1 MRLSTAILTALSI
14 SIFTVSLGASAL
26 TSFDSNSVSSH
37 KTELTIEEQRV
48 EKAQQVMPMLKGYF
62 DWSAFKIDWSKVSDF
77 AIAQRAMNQLGDEL
91 WQYSKQ
97 QAQLGQIVD
106 DRPLYWTR
114 LAIHSFIKTTQ
125 NSFTQTELES
135 LVEVFE
141 KSSRG
146 YSDMG
151 YVKPTDKRI
160 FLTGFDPFLLDR
172 NLKQSNPSGL
182 AALLLDG
189 TVIEYH
195 TVVAGVK
202 KTITAEINT
211 VMVPVRYADFDQGEI
226 ENLLAPF
233 YALNSVDLISTL
245 SMGRSDFDLEHFPG
259 LRRSATAPDN
269 VNVYTG
275 ANKTNPL
282 VPSLLAAPLRGDEFV
297 LFSLP
302 YKAMMKAKGSYKIND
317 NRGVT
322 ILVSRKSA
330 SDKAEDITANS
341 LSEITDK
348 ISVQGGGGGYLSNE
362 ISYRSI
368 VLRNQLGSTIP
379 TGHIHTPRI
388 SGFDAEINRKIIT
401 QIEGMLVQALAEI

>member
-1 MRLSTAILTALSI
+1 MKHVVP
-14 SIFTVSLGASAL
+14 IFTFLWLIISTTNLNANEQV
-26 TSFDSNSVSSH
+26 
-37 KTELTIEEQRV
+37 KLTIEEQRV
-48 EKAQQVMPMLKGYF
+48 DKAQQAMPMLKSYF
-62 DWSAFKIDWSKVSDF
+62 DWSTFNRSWSNISDF
-77 AIAQRAMNQLGDEL
+77 PIAQRAMNQLGDEL
-91 WQYSKQ
+91 WQHSKQ
-97 QAQLGQIVD
+97 QAQLGGMVD

-114 LAIHSFIKTTQ
+114 LAIHYFIKSTQ
-125 NSFTQTELES
+125 NSFTQIELES

-146 YSDMG
+146 YSDMD
-151 YVKPTDKRI
+151 YVKSTNKRI

-189 TVIEYH
+189 TVIKYH

-211 VMVPVRYADFDQGEI
+211 VMVPVRYSDFDQGEI

-259 LRRSATAPDN
+259 LRRSATVPDN
-269 VNVYTG
+269 INVYTG

-282 VPSLLAAPLRGDEFV
+282 VPRLLAVPLIGDEFV
-297 LFSLP
+297 RFSLP
-302 YKAMMKAKGSYKIND
+302 YKAMMKAKGNYKIND

-322 ILVSRKSA
+322 ILENGIPK
-330 SDKAEDITANS
+330 DITSNS
-341 LSEITDK
+341 ITELADK
-348 ISVQGGGGGYLSNE
+348 VSVQGGGGGYLSNE

-368 VLRNQLGSTIP
+368 ALRNRLGSTIP

-388 SGFDAEINRKIIT
+388 SHFDAEINQAIIT
-401 QIEGMLVQALAEI
+401 QIEAMLVQALAEI

>member
-1 MRLSTAILTALSI
+1 MKLTM
-14 SIFTVSLGASAL
+14 IFNTLFLTVAL
-26 TSFDSNSVSSH
+26 TYSAASQSNSA
-37 KTELTIEEQRV
+37 LTIEELRTV
-48 EKAQQVMPMLKGYF
+48 KAQQVMPKLATYF
-62 DWSAFKIDWSKVSDF
+62 DWSSFKGSWSTLADLAV
-77 AIAQRAMNQLGDEL
+77 AQRVMNQLGDEL
-91 WQYSKQ
+91 WQHSKQ
-97 QAQLGQIVD
+97 QAQNGNVVD

-114 LAIHSFIKTTQ
+114 LTIHSFIKSSKH
-125 NSFTQTELES
+125 NFNGTELKTLLET
-135 LVEVFE
+135 FE

-146 YSDMG
+146 YSDMA
-151 YVKPTDKRI
+151 YVKLTDKRI

-172 NLKQSNPSGL
+172 NLQQSNPSGL

-189 TVIEYH
+189 KVIELEYM
-195 TVVAGVK
+195 G

-211 VMVPVRYADFDQGEI
+211 AMIPVRYEDFDQGEV

-233 YALNSVDLISTL
+233 YALNSVDLIATM

-282 VPSLLAAPLRGDEFV
+282 VPSLLAAPLKGDEFV

-302 YKAMMKAKGSYKIND
+302 YQVMMKAKGPYKIND

-322 ILVSRKSA
+322 ILTGG
-330 SDKAEDITANS
+330 KAKDITANNLVE
-341 LSEITDK
+341 LSDK
-348 ISVQGGGGGYLSNE
+348 VAVQGGGGGYLSNE

-368 VLRNQLGSTIP
+368 VLRNKLGSTIP

-388 SGFDAEINRKIIT
+388 SGFNVETNRAIVA
-401 QIEGMLVQALAEI
+401 QIEAMLKLTLAEI

>member
-1 MRLSTAILTALSI
+1 MKFTKIIYTLLITSVFSPLTIAATQSK
-14 SIFTVSLGASAL
+14 
-26 TSFDSNSVSSH
+26 TS
-37 KTELTIEEQRV
+37 LTIEEQRV
-48 EKAQQVMPMLKGYF
+48 EKAQQAMPRLKSYF
-62 DWSAFKIDWSKVSDF
+62 NWSEFKGRWLKVSDF
-77 AIAQRAMNQLGDEL
+77 AIAQRSMNKLGDEL

-106 DRPLYWTR
+106 DRPLYWIR
-114 LAIHSFIKTTQ
+114 LAIQSFIKSTQ
-125 NSFTQTELES
+125 NSFTQIELES

-146 YSDMG
+146 YSDMS
-151 YVKPTDKRI
+151 YVKSTNKRI

-195 TVVAGVK
+195 TVVAGIK

-226 ENLLAPF
+226 ENLLVPF
-233 YALNSVDLISTL
+233 YALNSVDLIATL

-269 VNVYTG
+269 LNVYTG

-282 VPSLLAAPLRGDEFV
+282 VPSLLAAPLIGDEFV

-302 YKAMMKAKGSYKIND
+302 YQAMMKAKGSYKIND

-322 ILVSRKSA
+322 ILVSSQA
-330 SDKAEDITANS
+330 VSGKAEDIIANS
-341 LSEITDK
+341 LSELTDK
-348 ISVQGGGGGYLSNE
+348 VSVQGGGGGYLSNE

-368 VLRNQLGSTIP
+368 VLRNRLGSTIP

-388 SGFDAEINRKIIT
+388 SGFDEKVNRRIIA
-401 QIEGMLVQALAEI
+401 QIEAMLVQALAEI

>member
-1 MRLSTAILTALSI
+1 MKRTFPILTFICLIASTSNLSAHEQAE
-14 SIFTVSLGASAL
+14 T
-26 TSFDSNSVSSH
+26 N
-37 KTELTIEEQRV
+37 IEEQRV
-48 EKAQQVMPMLKGYF
+48 EKAQQVMPMLKDYF
-62 DWSAFKIDWSKVSDF
+62 EWSAFKGDWPKVSDF
-77 AIAQRAMNQLGDEL
+77 SIAQRTMNKLGDEL
-91 WQYSKQ
+91 WQYSKH
-97 QAQLGQIVD
+97 QAQLGKIVD

-114 LAIHSFIKTTQ
+114 LAIQSFIKSTQ
-125 NSFTQTELES
+125 KNFTQIELES

-146 YSDMG
+146 YSDKS
-151 YVKPTDKRI
+151 YVKSTDKRI

-182 AALLLDG
+182 ATLLHDG
-189 TVIEYH
+189 TVVEYH
-195 TVVAGVK
+195 TVVAGIK

-226 ENLLAPF
+226 ESLLAPF
-233 YALNSVDLISTL
+233 YALNSVDLIATL

-269 VNVYTG
+269 LNVYTG

-282 VPSLLAAPLRGDEFV
+282 VPSLLAAPLIGDEFV

-302 YKAMMKAKGSYKIND
+302 YQAMMKAKGSYKIND

-322 ILVSRKSA
+322 ILVSG
-330 SDKAEDITANS
+330 KAEDITANS
-341 LSEITDK
+341 LSELTDK
-348 ISVQGGGGGYLSNE
+348 VSVQGGGGGYLSNE

-368 VLRNQLGSTIP
+368 VLRNRLGSTIP

-388 SGFDAEINRKIIT
+388 SGFDAEINRRIIA
-401 QIEGMLVQALAEI
+401 QIEAMLVQALAEI

>member
-1 MRLSTAILTALSI
+1 MKLTFPLFVLSLIASTTSFI
-14 SIFTVSLGASAL
+14 ASA
-26 TSFDSNSVSSH
+26 TNH
-37 KTELTIEEQRV
+37 LTIEELRV
-48 EKAQQVMPMLKGYF
+48 EKAQLAMPMLTDYF
-62 DWSAFKIDWSKVSDF
+62 DWSKFKGKWSTITDYAVG
-77 AIAQRAMNQLGDEL
+77 QRAMNQIGDEL

-97 QAQLGQIVD
+97 QAQNGKLVD

-114 LAIHSFIKTTQ
+114 LSIHSYVKSM
-125 NSFTQTELES
+125 NNNFTQAELVSLLES
-135 LVEVFE
+135 FE
-141 KSSRG
+141 NSSRG

-151 YVKPTDKRI
+151 YVKVTDKRI
-160 FLTGFDPFLLDR
+160 LLTGFDPFLLDR

-189 TVIEYH
+189 KIIKYS
-195 TVVAGVK
+195 AIIDGVK

-211 VMVPVRYADFDQGEI
+211 AMVPVRYEDFDQGEI
-226 ENLLAPF
+226 ESLLAPF
-233 YALNSVDLISTL
+233 YALNSVDLITTI

-259 LRRSATAPDN
+259 LRRSSTAPDN

-282 VPSLLAAPLRGDEFV
+282 IPSLLKSPLLGDEFV

-302 YKAMMKAKGSYKIND
+302 YQAMMKAKGKYKIND

-322 ILVSRKSA
+322 ILVSGKDESA
-330 SDKAEDITANS
+330 KAEDITANNLAE
-341 LSEITDK
+341 LSDK

-368 VLRNQLGSTIP
+368 VLRNKLGSTIP

-388 SGFDAEINRKIIT
+388 SGFDEKINQAIIA
-401 QIEGMLVQALAEI
+401 QIEAMLIQALTEI

>member
-1 MRLSTAILTALSI
+1 MKHAFSILTFLGLIASI
-14 SIFTVSLGASAL
+14 SNLSA
-26 TSFDSNSVSSH
+26 H
-37 KTELTIEEQRV
+37 EQIELTIEEQRA
-48 EKAQQVMPMLKGYF
+48 EKAQQAMPMLNDFF
-62 DWSAFKIDWSKVSDF
+62 DWSDLKAKWSKVRDF
-77 AIAQRAMNQLGDEL
+77 AIAQRAMNQVGDEL

-97 QAQLGQIVD
+97 KAQSGEIVD

-114 LAIHSFIKTTQ
+114 LAIHSFIK
-125 NSFTQTELES
+125 SSKHHFTLTELES
-135 LVEVFE
+135 LLEVFE
-141 KSSRG
+141 ESSRG

-151 YVKPTDKRI
+151 YVKKTDKRI
-160 FLTGFDPFLLDR
+160 LLTGFDPFLLDR

-189 TVIEYH
+189 TVIEYNQD
-195 TVVAGVK
+195 GK
-202 KTITAEINT
+202 KITAELNT
-211 VMVPVRYADFDQGEI
+211 AMVPVRYKDFEQGEI
-226 ENLLAPF
+226 ESLLAPY
-233 YALNSVDLISTL
+233 YALNSVDMIATI

-282 VPSLLAAPLRGDEFV
+282 VPSLLSAPLEGDEFV

-302 YKAMMKAKGSYKIND
+302 YQAMMKAKGQYKIND

-322 ILVSRKSA
+322 ILESG
-330 SDKAEDITANS
+330 KAEDITANDLTE
-341 LSEITDK
+341 LSDK
-348 ISVQGGGGGYLSNE
+348 VSVQGGGGGYLSNE

-368 VLRNQLGSTIP
+368 VLRNRLGSTIP

-388 SGFDAEINRKIIT
+388 SGFDAEVNQKIIS
-401 QIEGMLVQALAEI
+401 QIEAMLVEALAEI

>member
-1 MRLSTAILTALSI
+1 MKLTFPLFALCLIASTTSFI
-14 SIFTVSLGASAL
+14 ASA
-26 TSFDSNSVSSH
+26 TSH
-37 KTELTIEEQRV
+37 LTIEELRV
-48 EKAQQVMPMLKGYF
+48 AKAQQAMPMLTHYF
-62 DWSAFKIDWSKVSDF
+62 DWSKFKGNWSTITDYAVG
-77 AIAQRAMNQLGDEL
+77 QRAMSQVGDEL

-97 QAQLGQIVD
+97 QAQNGKLVD

-114 LAIHSFIKTTQ
+114 LSMQAYVKSTKNH
-125 NSFTQTELES
+125 FTQTELKS
-135 LVEVFE
+135 LLEIFE

-151 YVKPTDKRI
+151 YVKVTDKRI

-189 TVIEYH
+189 KIIKYSGIIN
-195 TVVAGVK
+195 GVK

-211 VMVPVRYADFDQGEI
+211 AMVPVRYEDFDQGEI
-226 ENLLAPF
+226 ESLLAPF
-233 YALNSVDLISTL
+233 YALNSVDLITTI

-259 LRRSATAPDN
+259 LRRSSTAPDN
-269 VNVYTG
+269 VNIYTG

-282 VPSLLAAPLRGDEFV
+282 IPSLLKAPLLGDDFV

-302 YKAMMKAKGSYKIND
+302 YQAMMQAKGKYKIND

-322 ILVSRKSA
+322 ILT
-330 SDKAEDITANS
+330 DGKAKDITADTLAE
-341 LSEITDK
+341 LSDK

-368 VLRNQLGSTIP
+368 VLRNKLGSTIP

-388 SGFDAEINRKIIT
+388 SGFDENTNQAIIA
-401 QIEGMLVQALAEI
+401 QIEAMLVQALTEI

>member
-1 MRLSTAILTALSI
+1 MKHAFSILTFLAFITSTSNLSAHEQ
-14 SIFTVSLGASAL
+14 V
-26 TSFDSNSVSSH
+26 
-37 KTELTIEEQRV
+37 ELTIEEQRV
-48 EKAQQVMPMLKGYF
+48 EKAQQAMPMLNDFF
-62 DWSAFKIDWSKVSDF
+62 DWSDLKGKWSKVSDF
-77 AIAQRAMNQLGDEL
+77 AVAQRAMNQLGDEL

-97 QAQLGQIVD
+97 KAQSGEIVD

-114 LAIHSFIKTTQ
+114 LAIHSFIKSSKH
-125 NSFTQTELES
+125 NFTLIELGF
-135 LVEVFE
+135 LLEVFE

-151 YVKPTDKRI
+151 YVKKADKRI

-182 AALLLDG
+182 AVLLLDG
-189 TVIEYH
+189 KVIQYQGI
-195 TVVAGVK
+195 VDGVK
-202 KTITAEINT
+202 RKITAEIN
-211 VMVPVRYADFDQGEI
+211 VAMVPVRYNDFDQGEI
-226 ENLLAPF
+226 ESLLAPF
-233 YALNSVDLISTL
+233 YALNSVDMIATI

-269 VNVYTG
+269 INVYTG

-282 VPSLLAAPLRGDEFV
+282 VPRLLEAPLTGDEFV

-302 YKAMMKAKGSYKIND
+302 YQAMMKAKGPYKIND

-322 ILVSRKSA
+322 ILA
-330 SDKAEDITANS
+330 SGKAEDIQANDLTE
-341 LSEITDK
+341 LSDN

-368 VLRNQLGSTIP
+368 VLRNRLGSTIP
-379 TGHIHTPRI
+379 TGHIHTPKI
-388 SGFDAEINRKIIT
+388 SGFDVEVNQKIIA
-401 QIEGMLVQALAEI
+401 QIEAMLVQALTEI

>member
-14 SIFTVSLGASAL
+14 SLLTVSLSASAL
-26 TSFDSNSVSSH
+26 TSVDSNSVSSH

-48 EKAQQVMPMLKGYF
+48 KKAQQAMPMLKGYF
-62 DWSAFKIDWSKVSDF
+62 DWSDFKSDWSMVSDF
-77 AIAQRAMNQLGDEL
+77 SIAQRAMNELGDEL

-97 QAQLGQIVD
+97 QAQLGNIVD

-114 LAIHSFIKTTQ
+114 LAIQSFIKSTQ
-125 NSFTQTELES
+125 NRFTSIELES

-151 YVKPTDKRI
+151 YVKSTEKRM

-182 AALLLDG
+182 AVLLLDG
-189 TVIEYH
+189 TVIEYKQ
-195 TVVAGVK
+195 GG

-233 YALNSVDLISTL
+233 YALNSVDLISTI

-282 VPSLLAAPLRGDEFV
+282 VPSLLAASLIGDEFV

-302 YKAMMKAKGSYKIND
+302 YKAMMKAKGSYKVND

-322 ILVSRKSA
+322 ILEAGEAK
-330 SDKAEDITANS
+330 DITANS
-341 LSEITDK
+341 LSELTDK
-348 ISVQGGGGGYLSNE
+348 VSVQGGGGGYLSNE

-368 VLRNQLGSTIP
+368 VLRNRLGSTIP

-388 SGFDAEINRKIIT
+388 SGFDAGINRKITT
-401 QIEGMLVQALAEI
+401 QIEAMLVQALAEI

>member
-1 MRLSTAILTALSI
+1 MKFTIPLFALCCITNAASFI
-14 SIFTVSLGASAL
+14 VSA
-26 TSFDSNSVSSH
+26 TDV
-37 KTELTIEEQRV
+37 TIEEQRV

-62 DWSAFKIDWSKVSDF
+62 DWSTFKGNWSNISDF
-77 AIAQRAMNQLGDEL
+77 AVGQRAMNQLGDEL
-91 WQYSKQ
+91 WQYSKT
-97 QAQLGQIVD
+97 QAQNGKLVD

-114 LAIHSFIKTTQ
+114 LALHSFVKSTQ
-125 NSFTQTELES
+125 NSFTPSELES
-135 LVEVFE
+135 LLEAFE

-146 YSDMG
+146 YSDKA
-151 YVKPTDKRI
+151 YVKLTDKRI

-189 TVIEYH
+189 KVITYH
-195 TVVAGVK
+195 GVFDGIK

-211 VMVPVRYADFDQGEI
+211 VMVPVRYVDFDQGEI
-226 ENLLAPF
+226 ESLLAPF
-233 YALNSVDLISTL
+233 YALHSVDLIATL

-282 VPSLLAAPLRGDEFV
+282 APSLLSAPLIGDEFV
-297 LFSLP
+297 MFSLP
-302 YKAMMKAKGSYKIND
+302 YQAMMRAKGKYKIND

-322 ILVSRKSA
+322 ILVSG
-330 SDKAEDITANS
+330 KAKDITANS
-341 LSEITDK
+341 LTELSDK
-348 ISVQGGGGGYLSNE
+348 VSVQGGGGGYLSNE

-368 VLRNQLGSTIP
+368 ALRNKLGSTIP

-388 SGFDAEINRKIIT
+388 SGFDVETNRAIIA
-401 QIEGMLVQALAEI
+401 QIEAMLIQALAEI

>member
-1 MRLSTAILTALSI
+1 MKLIFPLFALCLIASTTSFI
-14 SIFTVSLGASAL
+14 ASA
-26 TSFDSNSVSSH
+26 TSH
-37 KTELTIEEQRV
+37 LTIEELRV
-48 EKAQQVMPMLKGYF
+48 AKAQQAMPMLKNYF
-62 DWSAFKIDWSKVSDF
+62 NWSAFKGDWSTVSDF
-77 AIAQRAMNQLGDEL
+77 ALAQRTMNQIGDEL

-97 QAQLGQIVD
+97 QAQNGKLVD

-114 LAIHSFIKTTQ
+114 LAIISFIKASPG
-125 NSFTQTELES
+125 SFTTSELIALLEA
-135 LVEVFE
+135 FE
-141 KSSRG
+141 NSSRG
-146 YSDMG
+146 HSDFN
-151 YVKPTDKRI
+151 YKKVSDKRI

-189 TVIEYH
+189 KIIKYS
-195 TVVAGVK
+195 AIIDGVK

-211 VMVPVRYADFDQGEI
+211 AMVPVRYKDFDQGAI
-226 ENLLAPF
+226 ESLLAPF
-233 YALNSVDLISTL
+233 YALNSVDLITTI
-245 SMGRSDFDLEHFPG
+245 SMGRSDFDLEHYPG
-259 LRRSATAPDN
+259 LRRSSTAPDN

-282 VPSLLAAPLRGDEFV
+282 IPSLLKAPLLGDEFV

-302 YKAMMKAKGSYKIND
+302 YQAIMKAKVKYKIND

-322 ILVSRKSA
+322 ILVSGKAESG
-330 SDKAEDITANS
+330 KAEDITANNLAE
-341 LSEITDK
+341 LSDK

-368 VLRNQLGSTIP
+368 VLRNKLGSTIP

-388 SGFDAEINRKIIT
+388 SGFDENTNQAIIA
-401 QIEGMLVQALAEI
+401 QIEAMLVQALTEI

>member
-1 MRLSTAILTALSI
+1 MKRVFP
-14 SIFTVSLGASAL
+14 IFTFLWLIASTTNLSA
-26 TSFDSNSVSSH
+26 NEQV
-37 KTELTIEEQRV
+37 KLTIEEQRV
-48 EKAQQVMPMLKGYF
+48 EKAQQAMPMLKDYF
-62 DWSAFKIDWSKVSDF
+62 DWSAFKNNWSKVSNL

-97 QAQLGQIVD
+97 QAQLGKIVD

-114 LAIHSFIKTTQ
+114 LAIHSFIKSTPV
-125 NSFTQTELES
+125 SFTQTELKI
-135 LVEVFE
+135 LVEAFE

-151 YVKPTDKRI
+151 YVKKTDKRI

-189 TVIEYH
+189 KVIEYQG
-195 TVVAGVK
+195 VIEGVK
-202 KTITAEINT
+202 QTITAEINT
-211 VMVPVRYADFDQGEI
+211 VMVPVRYSDFDQGEI
-226 ENLLAPF
+226 ESLLAPF

-282 VPSLLAAPLRGDEFV
+282 IPSLLSAPLIGDEFV

-302 YKAMMKAKGSYKIND
+302 YQAMMKAKGSYKIND

-322 ILVSRKSA
+322 ILVS
-330 SDKAEDITANS
+330 DKAEDITANS
-341 LSEITDK
+341 LSELTDK
-348 ISVQGGGGGYLSNE
+348 VSVQGGGGGYLSNE

-368 VLRNQLGSTIP
+368 VLRNRLGSTIP

-388 SGFDAEINRKIIT
+388 SGFDVETNRKIIA
-401 QIEGMLVQALAEI
+401 QIEAMLVQALAEI

>member
-1 MRLSTAILTALSI
+1 MKHAFSILTFLAFIASTSNLSAHEQI
-14 SIFTVSLGASAL
+14 
-26 TSFDSNSVSSH
+26 
-37 KTELTIEEQRV
+37 ELTVEEQRV
-48 EKAQQVMPMLKGYF
+48 EKAQQAMPMLNDFF
-62 DWSAFKIDWSKVSDF
+62 DWSDLKVKWSKVSDF
-77 AIAQRAMNQLGDEL
+77 AVAQRAMNQLGDEL

-97 QAQLGQIVD
+97 KAQLGEIVD

-114 LAIHSFIKTTQ
+114 LAIHSFIKSSKH
-125 NSFTQTELES
+125 NFTLSELE
-135 LVEVFE
+135 LLLEVFE

-151 YVKPTDKRI
+151 YVKKTDKRI

-182 AALLLDG
+182 AVLLLDG
-189 TVIEYH
+189 KVIQYQDIID
-195 TVVAGVK
+195 GVK
-202 KTITAEINT
+202 RNITAEIN
-211 VMVPVRYADFDQGEI
+211 VAMVPVRYSDFDQGEI
-226 ENLLAPF
+226 ESLLAPF
-233 YALNSVDLISTL
+233 YALNNVDLISTI

-275 ANKTNPL
+275 ANKMNPL
-282 VPSLLAAPLRGDEFV
+282 VPSLLEAPLIGDEFV

-302 YKAMMKAKGSYKIND
+302 YQAMMKAKGPYKIND
-317 NRGVT
+317 NRSVT
-322 ILVSRKSA
+322 ILA
-330 SDKAEDITANS
+330 SGKAEDITANDLTE
-341 LSEITDK
+341 LSDN

-368 VLRNQLGSTIP
+368 VLRNRLDSTIP
-379 TGHIHTPRI
+379 TGHIHTPRT
-388 SGFDAEINRKIIT
+388 SGFDAEINKKIIM